1 MEELSR
7 MIQDKVSSCTLFVGG
22 IDLVDEH
29 GVDDKLD
36 IWRGVLESNGFRL
49 SRSKTQYMECKFSM
63 RRDKDGVIVK
73 LDCQEI
79 LKVILITWTNNT

>member
-22 IDLVDEH
+22 IDLVDD

-36 IWRGVLESNGFRL
+36 IWRGVLESKGFRL
-49 SRSKTQYMECKFSM
+49 SRSKT
-63 RRDKDGVIVK
+63 
-73 LDCQEI
+73 
-79 LKVILITWTNNT
+79 